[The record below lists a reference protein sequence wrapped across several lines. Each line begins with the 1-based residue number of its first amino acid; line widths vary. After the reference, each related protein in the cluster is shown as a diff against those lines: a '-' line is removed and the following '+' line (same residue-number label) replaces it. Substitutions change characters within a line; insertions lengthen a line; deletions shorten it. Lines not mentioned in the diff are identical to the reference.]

1 MSTNPFSQPA
11 QARFINTY
19 VPIPF
24 EQLYNVANQFNQEL
38 RRQEAILQADREKYG
53 TFLSRSEKDMQTYND
68 LVYEPAKALGKKIAD
83 NPDYLKTPEGRSEIQ
98 SMINSRDYGLLS
110 QLKQNA
116 VMLDEAWKNYD
127 PRWQDGTYED
137 ITNWDTSTKGLWD
150 RQMLPYQTVKQLT
163 DVYFNDLKPVVDRS
177 TLNKP
182 WLRYSISP
190 QDLSET
196 ADRAINE
203 IYQLP
208 EIQKHI
214 QNVRNNGLIPN
225 GMSDLEY
232 AKNMVVQSQRE
243 RLFED
248 VKPNTVLQHQEDMML
263 RQRIAAMRGAN
274 WNPDIKYPPVTT
286 SDAIKADLNART
298 VNQLQNPNLF
308 RLYNSTYE
316 RIAPAMAANTRHLN
330 DTALKLQQ
338 ARNNGDKAAVK
349 RYTEHINIYAN
360 RLNKAARLLHDAQK
374 KDLKNIYIDENKVN
388 PDNFT
393 SKTADIYVKG
403 ANNFIDR
410 ISIPVQDQQFLND
423 MREQTSQG
431 KVSISVNASAPTE
444 GFVYTNMKNL
454 TPVVS
459 FVSEAIDSPNMR
471 LKTDSNIDFD
481 KAFKKINNSVSIP
494 TGNTITKI
502 DNNGESRSYEK
513 MLTYV
518 RVGDLKEYGIDKD
531 FLEDNGFKIY
541 NNISARYVN
550 KKSAKNIE
558 GVDTSWGSYTD
569 DSKRATLTGEW
580 VEIQTL
586 SEIPFSGTVVSR
598 SNSLDWRSKAG
609 TTYSADNQIYADDRG
624 YSNIKNDKVNT
635 IYEQK

>member
-163 DVYFNDLKPVVDRS
+163 DIYFNDLKPVVDRS

-214 QNVRNNGLIPN
+214 QNARNNGLIPN

-263 RQRIAAMRGAN
+263 RQRIAAMRGGN
-274 WNPDIKYPPVTT
+274 GNTDINYPPVTT

-316 RIAPAMAANTRHLN
+316 RIAPAMVANTRHLN

-338 ARNNGDKAAVK
+338 ARNNNDKAAVK
-349 RYTEHINIYAN
+349 RYTEHMNIYAN

-518 RVGDLKEYGIDKD
+518 RVRDLKEYGIDKD

-541 NNISARYVN
+541 NNISARYIN

-586 SEIPFSGTVVSR
+586 SEIPFSGTVVTR

-624 YSNIKNDKVNT
+624 YSNIK
-635 IYEQK
+635 

>member
-214 QNVRNNGLIPN
+214 QNARNNDLIPN

-274 WNPDIKYPPVTT
+274 GSTDINYPPVTT

-308 RLYNSTYE
+308 RSYNSTYE

-338 ARNNGDKAAVK
+338 ARNNNDKAAVK
-349 RYTEHINIYAN
+349 RYTEHMNIYAN

-471 LKTDSNIDFD
+471 LKTDSDIDFD

-518 RVGDLKEYGIDKD
+518 RVSDLKEYGIDKD

-541 NNISARYVN
+541 NNISARYIN

-586 SEIPFSGTVVSR
+586 SEIPFSGTVVTR

-624 YSNIKNDKVNT
+624 YSNIK
-635 IYEQK
+635 

>member
-1 MSTNPFSQPA
+1 
-11 QARFINTY
+11 
-19 VPIPF
+19 
-24 EQLYNVANQFNQEL
+24 
-38 RRQEAILQADREKYG
+38 
-53 TFLSRSEKDMQTYND
+53 
-68 LVYEPAKALGKKIAD
+68 
-83 NPDYLKTPEGRSEIQ
+83 
-98 SMINSRDYGLLS
+98 
-110 QLKQNA
+110 
-116 VMLDEAWKNYD
+116 
-127 PRWQDGTYED
+127 
-137 ITNWDTSTKGLWD
+137 
-150 RQMLPYQTVKQLT
+150 
-163 DVYFNDLKPVVDRS
+163 
-177 TLNKP
+177 
-182 WLRYSISP
+182 
-190 QDLSET
+190 
-196 ADRAINE
+196 
-203 IYQLP
+203 
-208 EIQKHI
+208 
-214 QNVRNNGLIPN
+214 
-225 GMSDLEY
+225 MSDLEY

-263 RQRIAAMRGAN
+263 RQRIAAMRRGSGN
-274 WNPDIKYPPVTT
+274 TDINYPPVTT

-338 ARNNGDKAAVK
+338 ARNNNDKAAVK
-349 RYTEHINIYAN
+349 RYTEHMNIYAN

-471 LKTDSNIDFD
+471 LKTDSDIDFD

-502 DNNGESRSYEK
+502 DNNGENRSYEK

-518 RVGDLKEYGIDKD
+518 RVSDLKEYGIDKD

-586 SEIPFSGTVVSR
+586 SEIPFSGTVVTR

-624 YSNIKNDKVNT
+624 YSNIK
-635 IYEQK
+635 